1 MKDIIGLMGAM
12 EGEIA
17 PLAARMEQKEAV
29 LLGGITFTCGMLG
42 GKKTVLCCAGMGK
55 AQAAA
60 ATQLLCTY
68 FGATAIVFSGIAGNM
83 TDKIGIGD
91 ICLGGTVVYHDG
103 EPRMFAETYPHLQE
117 FHSDARLLVAAAAAC
132 AAAGVKHITGKIAT
146 GDQFVGDRATKEA
159 IAAKCAPDCVEMEG
173 AAVAH
178 IAAKNGVPFVILRAM
193 SDNSDESAY
202 ETLVVKQFD
211 AAEYCRTAAK
221 ISAALIAAL

>member
-29 LLGGITFTCGMLG
+29 LLGGIPFTCGMLG

-60 ATQLLCTY
+60 ATQLLCTH

-117 FHSDARLLVAAAAAC
+117 FHSDARLLAAAAAAC
-132 AAAGVKHITGKIAT
+132 AASGVK
-146 GDQFVGDRATKEA
+146 R
-159 IAAKCAPDCVEMEG
+159 CV
-173 AAVAH
+173 
-178 IAAKNGVPFVILRAM
+178 
-193 SDNSDESAY
+193 
-202 ETLVVKQFD
+202 
-211 AAEYCRTAAK
+211 
-221 ISAALIAAL
+221 